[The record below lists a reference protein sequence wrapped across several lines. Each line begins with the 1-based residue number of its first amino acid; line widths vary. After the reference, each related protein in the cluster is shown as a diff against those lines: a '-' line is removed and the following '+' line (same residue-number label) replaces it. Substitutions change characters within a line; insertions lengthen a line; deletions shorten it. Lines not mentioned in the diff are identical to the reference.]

1 MFALIDGNS
10 FYCSCERA
18 FDPKLRGKPVVVLS
32 NNDGCAI
39 ARTHEAKDMGV
50 AMGEPYHL
58 ARKRPELKSVIW
70 KSSNYALY
78 GDMSRR
84 MYEVLTGLVP
94 EVEPY
99 SIDEMFLNF
108 AGIDNPAVV
117 GAQLRRAVL
126 RSAKIPT
133 CVGIGPTKTLA
144 KLANAVAKK
153 DRNGSGVCDLSSA
166 DERAKVFA
174 RFEVGTVWG
183 IGPAATQK
191 LRGIG
196 VTTIDQF
203 IALPDEEVRKMLS
216 VVGLRTAW
224 ELRGT
229 ACQLLNHAAPTKKSL
244 AVTRSFGKPVDT
256 WQEMEQAVSAY
267 ATRAAEKLRRHGLV
281 ASAMQVF
288 LQTNRFSSDD
298 KQYVNQAS
306 FGIEPSADTF
316 ALIASATRA
325 ARHIWRDGFRYA
337 KAGVIMLDLSSSS
350 LVPENLFPSRDPQH
364 SAALMRAMDS
374 VNMRFGR
381 NTLRPGIVAARPG
394 WGMRRT
400 NLSPSYT
407 TRAEDLLQVRA

>member
-18 FDPKLRGKPVVVLS
+18 FDPKLRNKPVVVLS

-39 ARTHEAKDMGV
+39 ARTHEAKDLGI

-84 MYEVLTGLVP
+84 MYEVLTSLVHD
-94 EVEPY
+94 VEPY
-99 SIDEMFLNF
+99 SIDEMFLDF
-108 AGIDNPAVV
+108 SGIDNYASV
-117 GAQLRRAVL
+117 ATQLRSAVL

-153 DRNGSGVCDLSSA
+153 DRPGSGVCDLSVA
-166 DERAKVFA
+166 LERAKVFA
-174 RFEVGTVWG
+174 RTEVGAVWG
-183 IGPAATQK
+183 IGPAASQK

-203 IALPDEEVRKMLS
+203 IALPDEEVRKLLS

-229 ACQLLNHAAPTKKSL
+229 PSQTLNHAAPTKKSL
-244 AVTRSFGKPVDT
+244 AVTRSFGKPVET
-256 WQEMEQAVSAY
+256 WIEMEQAVSAY

-281 ASAMQVF
+281 AAAMQVF
-288 LQTNRFSSDD
+288 LQTNRFSKDD

-306 FGIEPSADTF
+306 FGIEPTADTF
-316 ALIASATRA
+316 ALIQSATRA
-325 ARHIWRDGFRYA
+325 AGQIWREGFRYA
-337 KAGVIMLDLSSSS
+337 KAGVIMIELFPASSM
-350 LVPENLFPSRDPQH
+350 PENLFPTRDPHQ

-374 VNMRFGR
+374 VNLRFGR
-381 NTLRPGIVAARPG
+381 NTLRPGIVAARPR
-394 WGMRRT
+394 WGMRCT

-407 TRAEDLLQVRA
+407 TRADELLQVQA